1 MKVKVK
7 DIAVQYNGERH
18 EKGQNLEIKK
28 EHFNESL
35 FEEVSSSDK
44 KASKRKQDEE

>member
-18 EKGQNLEIKK
+18 EKGQTLEIKK
-28 EHFNESL
+28 DHFNESL
-35 FEEVSSSDK
+35 FEEVSSDK